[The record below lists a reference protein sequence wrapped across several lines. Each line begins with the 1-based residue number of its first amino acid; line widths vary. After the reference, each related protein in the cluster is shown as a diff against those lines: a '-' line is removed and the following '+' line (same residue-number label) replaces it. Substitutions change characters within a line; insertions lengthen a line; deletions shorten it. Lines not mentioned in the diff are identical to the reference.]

1 MLISR
6 YKTLGIT
13 LCVHPLTR
21 GVSLK
26 CKDTQ
31 GSIMV
36 TEPNYTSIR
45 ISRKNYEILRTK
57 GHTPESFDSIIS
69 KLLGENNTENDQL

>member
-1 MLISR
+1 
-6 YKTLGIT
+6 
-13 LCVHPLTR
+13 
-21 GVSLK
+21 
-26 CKDTQ
+26 
-31 GSIMV
+31 MV

>member
-1 MLISR
+1 
-6 YKTLGIT
+6 
-13 LCVHPLTR
+13 
-21 GVSLK
+21 
-26 CKDTQ
+26 
-31 GSIMV
+31 MV

-69 KLLGENNTENDQL
+69 KLLEEKKAENE